1 MTDKLRIRIAAGA
14 TALFLAVIS
23 AAGLAV
29 RHDGA
34 AGSAAM
40 PAAQPAAAVG
50 STQPVVAQRSE
61 DNERYE
67 DESPDEEG
75 GEHD

>member
-14 TALFLAVIS
+14 TALFLAAIS

-34 AGSAAM
+34 AGPAAT
-40 PAAQPAAAVG
+40 PAAQPAATVG

-67 DESPDEEG
+67 DESADEEG

>member
-29 RHDGA
+29 RHDL
-34 AGSAAM
+34 SLI
-40 PAAQPAAAVG
+40 
-50 STQPVVAQRSE
+50 
-61 DNERYE
+61 
-67 DESPDEEG
+67 
-75 GEHD
+75 HI